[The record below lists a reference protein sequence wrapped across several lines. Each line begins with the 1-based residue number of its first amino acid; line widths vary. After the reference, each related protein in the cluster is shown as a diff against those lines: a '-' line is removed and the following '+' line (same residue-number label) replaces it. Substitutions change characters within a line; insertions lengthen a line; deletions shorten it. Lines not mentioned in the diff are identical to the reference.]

1 MSLKNYEMPE
11 QMEASFQQMEE
22 QLANQSLLA
31 QDEEAAAQK
40 VKEINL
46 LLMTVARFGQI
57 QQAFLTSTAAV
68 LREQSEQQMKLLN
81 VQSEYAAD
89 VREAVGESVTAIY
102 EQFKDEQSKA
112 FASARAEVINSN
124 KLLISK
130 VNAAANGAKQAA
142 EYASATAEHIRR
154 IEDWKE
160 LLFYLS
166 PAVVIVDIVVRL
178 IVYFSG

>member
-1 MSLKNYEMPE
+1 MSLKSYEMPE
-11 QMEASFQQMEE
+11 MEASFQEMEE
-22 QLANQSLLA
+22 QLANLSLLA

-46 LLMTVARFGQI
+46 LLMTVAKFGQI
-57 QQAFLTSTAAV
+57 QQAFLKSTAAV
-68 LREQSEQQMKLLN
+68 LREQNEHQMKLLT
-81 VQSEYAAD
+81 VQNEYAENVRGEVAD
-89 VREAVGESVTAIY
+89 TVTAIY

-124 KLLISK
+124 KLLIGK

-142 EYASATAEHIRR
+142 EYASHTADRIRR
-154 IEDWKE
+154 VEDWKE

-166 PAVVIVDIVVRL
+166 PAVVIVDIVIRL
-178 IVYFSG
+178 LIFFCG

>member
-1 MSLKNYEMPE
+1 M
-11 QMEASFQQMEE
+11 
-22 QLANQSLLA
+22 
-31 QDEEAAAQK
+31 
-40 VKEINL
+40 
-46 LLMTVARFGQI
+46 
-57 QQAFLTSTAAV
+57 
-68 LREQSEQQMKLLN
+68 
-81 VQSEYAAD
+81 QSEYAAD

-166 PAVVIVDIVVRL
+166 PAVVIVDIIVRL